1 MGFPAYRPRRMRANP
16 AVRAFV
22 RETRVEP
29 GDLVYPVFVK
39 PGAGVRDEVASMP
52 GVFQL
57 SIDQLAAEVD
67 ELRSCRVNSLML
79 FGLPARKDERGS
91 EAYDDRGVV
100 QQAVRAI
107 KERYPQLMVIT
118 DVCLCEYTD
127 HGHCG
132 LVDGERVLND
142 ESVELLAATAVS
154 HARAGADIVAPS
166 DMMDGRVAAIR
177 QALDAAGLE
186 RTAIMSYAAKFASGF
201 YGPFREAAG
210 STPGFGDR
218 KSYQMD
224 PANGDEAVREALSD
238 VEQGADMIIVK
249 PALAFGDIIW
259 RTKRE
264 THLPVVAYNVSG
276 EYAMVKAAAANG
288 WLDERK
294 VVLEALCGMK
304 RAGADIIITY
314 HALDAARWLAER
326 A

>member
-107 KERYPQLMVIT
+107 KEHAPDFHVIT
-118 DVCLCEYTD
+118 DCLLYT
-127 HGHCG
+127 
-132 LVDGERVLND
+132 
-142 ESVELLAATAVS
+142 S
-154 HARAGADIVAPS
+154 PS
-166 DMMDGRVAAIR
+166 PRD
-177 QALDAAGLE
+177 
-186 RTAIMSYAAKFASGF
+186 
-201 YGPFREAAG
+201 
-210 STPGFGDR
+210 
-218 KSYQMD
+218 
-224 PANGDEAVREALSD
+224 
-238 VEQGADMIIVK
+238 
-249 PALAFGDIIW
+249 
-259 RTKRE
+259 
-264 THLPVVAYNVSG
+264 
-276 EYAMVKAAAANG
+276 
-288 WLDERK
+288 
-294 VVLEALCGMK
+294 
-304 RAGADIIITY
+304 
-314 HALDAARWLAER
+314 
-326 A
+326 

>member
-1 MGFPAYRPRRMRANP
+1 MNLPVRPRRLRANETI
-16 AVRAFV
+16 RAMV
-22 RETRVEP
+22 REHELRVT
-29 GDLVYPVFVK
+29 DFIYPLFVCH
-39 PGAGVRDEVASMP
+39 GTDVADPVGSMP
-52 GVFQL
+52 GVCRYSL
-57 SIDQLAAEVD
+57 DRLPAVLDEVVG
-67 ELRSCRVNSLML
+67 LGIPGIIL
-79 FGLPARKDERGS
+79 FGIPAHKDAVGS
-91 EAYDDRGVV
+91 EAYADDGIV

-107 KERYPQLMVIT
+107 KERYPNLVVIT

-132 LVDGERVLND
+132 LVKDGYVQND
-142 ESVELLAATAVS
+142 ETVELLAQTAVS
-154 HARAGADIVAPS
+154 HARAGADMVAPS

-186 RTAIMSYAAKFASGF
+186 RVAIMSYAAKFASGF

-224 PANGDEAVREALSD
+224 PANGDEAIREALAD
-238 VEQGADMIIVK
+238 VAEGADLIIVK
-249 PALAFGDIIW
+249 PALAFGDIMW
-259 RTKRE
+259 RMKQE
-264 THLPVVAYNVSG
+264 TRLPVVAYNVSG
-276 EYAMVKAAAANG
+276 EYSMVKAAAANG

-304 RAGADIIITY
+304 RAGASLIITY
-314 HALDAARWLAER
+314 HALDAARWLTGR

>member
-107 KERYPQLMVIT
+107 KEHAPDFHVIT
-118 DVCLCEYTD
+118 DVCLCEYTS

-132 LVDGERVLND
+132 VLDERGGVDND
-142 ESVELLAATAVS
+142 ETLGLLAAEAVS
-154 HARAGADIVAPS
+154 
-166 DMMDGRVAAIR
+166 
-177 QALDAAGLE
+177 
-186 RTAIMSYAAKFASGF
+186 Y
-201 YGPFREAAG
+201 YGPFRDAAD
-210 STPGFGDR
+210 SAPAFGDR
-218 KSYQMD
+218 SAYQMD
-224 PANGDEAVREALSD
+224 PANSVEALREVRLD
-238 VEQGADMIIVK
+238 IEEGADLVIVK
-249 PALAFGDIIW
+249 PALSYLDVVRRVKDAFAFP
-259 RTKRE
+259 T
-264 THLPVVAYNVSG
+264 VAYNVSG
-276 EYAMVKAAAANG
+276 EYAMVKAAAAQG
-288 WLDERK
+288 WIDERR
-294 VVLEALCGMK
+294 VVLETLLSMK
-304 RAGADIIITY
+304 RAGADAIITY
-314 HALDAARWLAER
+314 HAKDAARWIIGGR
-326 A
+326 HGR

>member
-1 MGFPAYRPRRMRANP
+1 MGFPAYRPRCMRANP

-107 KERYPQLMVIT
+107 KEHAPDFHVIT
-118 DVCLCEYTD
+118 DVCLCEYTS

-132 LVDGERVLND
+132 VLDERGGVDND
-142 ESVELLAATAVS
+142 ETLGLLAAEAVS
-154 HARAGADIVAPS
+154 HARAGADMVAPS
-166 DMMDGRVAAIR
+166 DMMDGRVGALR
-177 QALDAAGLE
+177 SALDEAGFSHVTSWRMRRSTRRATTGRSAMRPIRRRRSATARRTRWIP
-186 RTAIMSYAAKFASGF
+186 RTASRRCARCASTSRR
-201 YGPFREAAG
+201 GP
-210 STPGFGDR
+210 T
-218 KSYQMD
+218 
-224 PANGDEAVREALSD
+224 LS
-238 VEQGADMIIVK
+238 
-249 PALAFGDIIW
+249 
-259 RTKRE
+259 
-264 THLPVVAYNVSG
+264 S
-276 EYAMVKAAAANG
+276 
-288 WLDERK
+288 
-294 VVLEALCGMK
+294 
-304 RAGADIIITY
+304 
-314 HALDAARWLAER
+314 
-326 A
+326 

>member
-107 KERYPQLMVIT
+107 KEHAPDFHVIT
-118 DVCLCEYTD
+118 DVCLCEYTS

-132 LVDGERVLND
+132 VLDERGGVDND
-142 ESVELLAATAVS
+142 ETLGLLAAEAVS
-154 HARAGADIVAPS
+154 HARAGADMVAPS
-166 DMMDGRVAAIR
+166 DMMDGRVGALR
-177 QALDAAGLE
+177 SALDEAGFSHVP
-186 RTAIMSYAAKFASGF
+186 IMAYAAKYASGY
-201 YGPFREAAG
+201 YGPFRDAAD
-210 STPGFGDR
+210 SAPAFGDR
-218 KSYQMD
+218 SAYQMD
-224 PANGDEAVREALSD
+224 PANSDEALREVRLDIE
-238 VEQGADMIIVK
+238 EGADLVIVK
-249 PALAFGDIIW
+249 PALSYLDVVRRVKDAFAFP
-259 RTKRE
+259 T
-264 THLPVVAYNVSG
+264 VAYNVS
-276 EYAMVKAAAANG
+276 ASTP
-288 WLDERK
+288 W
-294 VVLEALCGMK
+294 
-304 RAGADIIITY
+304 
-314 HALDAARWLAER
+314 
-326 A
+326 

>member
-107 KERYPQLMVIT
+107 KEHAPDFHVIT
-118 DVCLCEYTD
+118 DVCLCEYTS

-132 LVDGERVLND
+132 V
-142 ESVELLAATAVS
+142 
-154 HARAGADIVAPS
+154 
-166 DMMDGRVAAIR
+166 
-177 QALDAAGLE
+177 
-186 RTAIMSYAAKFASGF
+186 
-201 YGPFREAAG
+201 
-210 STPGFGDR
+210 
-218 KSYQMD
+218 
-224 PANGDEAVREALSD
+224 
-238 VEQGADMIIVK
+238 
-249 PALAFGDIIW
+249 
-259 RTKRE
+259 
-264 THLPVVAYNVSG
+264 
-276 EYAMVKAAAANG
+276 
-288 WLDERK
+288 LDERGG
-294 VVLEALCGMK
+294 VDLSL
-304 RAGADIIITY
+304 IHI
-314 HALDAARWLAER
+314 
-326 A
+326 